1 MPDAST
7 TATVFVNGVALAW
20 QPGLSV
26 AQAVAAQGRAPD
38 SVATALNGQFV
49 ARDQRDQ
56 TLLRPADQLTL
67 FQAIVGG

>member
-7 TATVFVNGVALAW
+7 AATVFVNGAALAW

-26 AQAVAAQGRAPD
+26 AQAVAAQGHAPD